1 MTLPTQ
7 LHRNPP
13 AKKPVAR
20 KKELERA
27 KFPEV
32 RLEGTSKQGLLK
44 CEDAIVLS
52 KLRLMEG
59 EFENWISKFDNP
71 LQATTDIKKDPSPI
85 LTKKVSKRE
94 IPLSRRRRS
103 RLPRKAREILQ
114 SWFDSHLEDP
124 YPSWHTT
131 EELMKTTKLTE
142 KQIRTWFTNRRKRDK
157 TWKKIYYKK

>member
-1 MTLPTQ
+1 MK
-7 LHRNPP
+7 N
-13 AKKPVAR
+13 
-20 KKELERA
+20 
-27 KFPEV
+27 
-32 RLEGTSKQGLLK
+32 
-44 CEDAIVLS
+44 
-52 KLRLMEG
+52 
-59 EFENWISKFDNP
+59 
-71 LQATTDIKKDPSPI
+71 DPSPASN
-85 LTKKVSKRE
+85 KKVLKRE